1 MTLPMLLSIAWA
13 IAQSAPQFVP
23 FAGVFGPTPTA
34 LGIAGVAWFAWRI
47 IGFVGGFVSLGMLSG
62 GALLPIQMLVTAAAT
77 GVALWNGGWQTVGPL
92 VERLIQKL

>member
-13 IAQSAPQFVP
+13 VALSAPEVVP
-23 FAGVFGPTPTA
+23 FKGMLGPTPAA

-62 GALLPIQMLVTAAAT
+62 GALLPIQLLVTAAAT
-77 GVALWNGGWQTVGPL
+77 GVALWNGGWETVGPL
-92 VERLIQKL
+92 VEKLIRQL